1 MQISVLLP
9 LNSIK
14 GLMQIH
20 FEHGTTPSCDEE
32 SREVSEYEVKA
43 VLFSSSTGE
52 VVATGEKFEVEL
64 IC

>member
-1 MQISVLLP
+1 
-9 LNSIK
+9 
-14 GLMQIH
+14 MQIH